1 MNHIEATKRV
11 YPLLIS
17 LGPIIKPINPWKS
30 KSADIQSLKQS
41 VPYSLTLIQ
50 QTKKDNQWV
59 SQALSQSVSDV
70 SEVRQ
75 DGQPA
80 HTDGVVTESYHLVSR
95 RSWIVGVVTSY
106 SVSHQ

>member
-1 MNHIEATKRV
+1 MV
-11 YPLLIS
+11 
-17 LGPIIKPINPWKS
+17 KPINPWKS

-41 VPYSLTLIQ
+41 VPYSLIQ
-50 QTKKDNQWV
+50 QIKKNYQSV

-80 HTDGVVTESYHLVSR
+80 HTG
-95 RSWIVGVVTSY
+95 
-106 SVSHQ
+106 

>member
-1 MNHIEATKRV
+1 MV
-11 YPLLIS
+11 
-17 LGPIIKPINPWKS
+17 KPINPWKS

-41 VPYSLTLIQ
+41 VPYSLIQ
-50 QTKKDNQWV
+50 QIKKNYQSV

-80 HTDGVVTESYHLVSR
+80 HTGELLNHT
-95 RSWIVGVVTSY
+95 T
-106 SVSHQ
+106 